1 MSFKSEALSQD
12 DVLLIAHE
20 LGPSWKMVGLVLKV
34 PDAMIDQIEANKSG
48 DPQKCYSK
56 CDCLVIVA

>member
-12 DVLLIAHE
+12 DVLLIARE

-34 PDAMIDQIEANKSG
+34 PDAVIDHIEANKFEN
-48 DPQKCYSK
+48 PQKCYSK